1 MRQRELQA
9 VIIENDNEETCEWI
23 DKDLVEKY
31 GIEILEKKVIDQAS
45 LITIENHLSTPWT
58 EI

>member
-45 LITIENHLSTPWT
+45 LITIENHLSTP
-58 EI
+58 